1 MSVLT
6 KRFKM
11 FKFSNLFPCP
21 TSFLPLLPSFET
33 SFFSDIFSS
42 LSLRCHS
49 VVIFSPLIDTFV
61 GFSSLTV
68 LLDSK
73 ALENA
78 MTWDHIE
85 TLSRWKSAQCEHGTS
100 LGAARRAWHCCRL
113 QWLYNL
119 WQQTA
124 DSRQQTACCEGLWSR
139 SAIWFSHED
148 FLMILSMW
156 KDEKTLVGPW
166 QFPELF
172 GLLKLVI

>member
-6 KRFKM
+6 KRFKL

-124 DSRQQTACCEGLWSR
+124 DSRQHAVKGCEADQR
-139 SAIWFSHED
+139 YD
-148 FLMILSMW
+148 FLMKTFSW
-156 KDEKTLVGPW
+156 FCQCEKTKRHLSDHDNS
-166 QFPELF
+166 QNCSDFSN
-172 GLLKLVI
+172 